1 MERNNLDLLVPY
13 VWPELIGYT
22 IPNTPTDNV
31 QQETN
36 PGISNATEN
45 IENVAPWNAHSEA
58 SPSTAEHVPAQ
69 PRRVLQH
76 LDLNDQN
83 VLNRNQN
90 AQGSNIQ
97 PGKRQ
102 VMRLP
107 CTCLVGPTG
116 HILEMVSRFLF
127 PFQNNFK
134 YDFIQKFQI
143 RMLAFQ
149 LITPTTMEF
158 YYTKVYQAFE
168 CLYTVH
174 RCFQLMPSYQ
184 MYDLELT
191 NVSIYEIKFPY
202 VVPYADVYVHKIL
215 RAFRYQ
221 SGEVCR
227 RPFNFQMR
235 LSSASKLDVLIKVFI
250 GPRLDDAGQ
259 PLTFTDSAR
268 YFIEVDSFHYRLHV
282 GWNLVHRLAQ
292 RHFVQYSKRRSPV
305 RLTHE
310 NFQVYFHVSHYVPPN
325 GLRAPKNYKGD
336 CYLYRPKGF
345 PFDRAIN
352 CEWIYLQKN
361 SQLKRIILK
370 HNW

>member
-45 IENVAPWNAHSEA
+45 VENVAPWNAHSEA

-116 HILEMVSRFLF
+116 HILEM
-127 PFQNNFK
+127 
-134 YDFIQKFQI
+134 
-143 RMLAFQ
+143 

-191 NVSIYEIKFPY
+191 NVSIYEIKFPTLCPTPMSTCTRSCAHSDIKAAKC
-202 VVPYADVYVHKIL
+202 VAA
-215 RAFRYQ
+215 RSTSRC
-221 SGEVCR
+221 VCLR
-227 RPFNFQMR
+227 RPNWTY
-235 LSSASKLDVLIKVFI
+235 SSRCSLD
-250 GPRLDDAGQ
+250 PA
-259 PLTFTDSAR
+259 LTM
-268 YFIEVDSFHYRLHV
+268 
-282 GWNLVHRLAQ
+282 LAN
-292 RHFVQYSKRRSPV
+292 RSPSPILPAILSKWIVFTTVFMLDGTWSIAWRNAILFSIPRGGV
-305 RLTHE
+305 R
-310 NFQVYFHVSHYVPPN
+310 YV
-325 GLRAPKNYKGD
+325 
-336 CYLYRPKGF
+336 
-345 PFDRAIN
+345 
-352 CEWIYLQKN
+352 
-361 SQLKRIILK
+361 
-370 HNW
+370 